1 LFNDTLQLTYKD
13 ILEKTTV
20 PKKRL
25 DTALVALCNPKVK
38 LLIKGVNKPTFDD
51 ENEIIKLNL

>member
-1 LFNDTLQLTYKD
+1 LTYKD